1 MKLPLLLF
9 IQATI
14 AISSPGQR
22 ISISSPVHLAR
33 WPYENLYKFE
43 VKDVPC
49 SRIVVK
55 ADQGEISQYGCELT
69 YQPDSLGYTV
79 FRFYRKTSYGLHL
92 IDTVL
97 IGVRVNELVY
107 PTLGD
112 QTGGQ
117 ISRANVL
124 AIGGVLLEEFVNDS
138 HAITIH
144 LISYKIIVIHG
155 DSTWSIRNV
164 GIKFCPEALAL
175 LQALQPHDK
184 LIITDIEAS
193 DSKRTSIPVR
203 PAEFTIR

>member
-1 MKLPLLLF
+1 VKLPLLLF

-124 AIGGVLLEEFVNDS
+124 
-138 HAITIH
+138 
-144 LISYKIIVIHG
+144 
-155 DSTWSIRNV
+155 
-164 GIKFCPEALAL
+164 
-175 LQALQPHDK
+175 Q
-184 LIITDIEAS
+184 
-193 DSKRTSIPVR
+193 
-203 PAEFTIR
+203 